1 VLGQSTSNEADLLE
15 KIYDFGIKVRWFPAL
30 VETFPDRL
38 EEIAKKILGEIS
50 SLGSEMIYMHRFPF
64 GGNDVMIAT
73 SWDDNLDV
81 LVADADLVA
90 HQDAVGEIE
99 VEGDAL
105 QLMTPIPASDGGSL
119 H

>member
-1 VLGQSTSNEADLLE
+1 
-15 KIYDFGIKVRWFPAL
+15 
-30 VETFPDRL
+30 
-38 EEIAKKILGEIS
+38 
-50 SLGSEMIYMHRFPF
+50 
-64 GGNDVMIAT
+64 
-73 SWDDNLDV
+73 V